1 MVRSGVEN
9 FCCND
14 FAMEALH
21 YNAFSCTVSKASV
34 VFAPKNDAVANLPL
48 LLKDALV
55 DLQSTS

>member
-1 MVRSGVEN
+1 MFRGGVEI

-34 VFAPKNDAVANLPL
+34 VFAPKNYAFANHRL
-48 LLKDALV
+48 LLK
-55 DLQSTS
+55 QTGRG

>member
-1 MVRSGVEN
+1 MVRSGVEI

-34 VFAPKNDAVANLPL
+34 VFAPK
-48 LLKDALV
+48 K
-55 DLQSTS
+55 